1 VTAAARSP
9 ALAAIPTPFLLVDV
23 AALRRNVARA
33 VALAAG
39 VWLRPHFKAHK
50 CTRVLAEQVAG
61 GGCGGVTC
69 ATAAEARVLAEAG
82 FAGILVANEVV
93 HPAALGDLAAAAR
106 RVEVSACADAP
117 VHVER
122 LGAVAAEHGVALGVL
137 LDVDVGQHR
146 CGLAPGSPELL
157 AIAAQV
163 GRTPGLR
170 LEGLMGYDGHAQHR
184 PTAAAR
190 SAAAQ
195 ATAAILAAE
204 RDRLTAAGHRVPVV
218 SGGGTGTLQGSVA
231 AGVLTEVQAGS
242 YALMDVEYGAV
253 GAPFERAVVCVATVI
268 SRHGARA
275 VADAG
280 LKALSCEH
288 GLPVAEADG
297 VEVVAMAD
305 EHATLAVTGA
315 GGPAVGDAVALVPH
329 HLDPTVNLHAALHAR
344 HPDGAIERWAVDGG

>member
-1 VTAAARSP
+1 VTAPVTSP

-33 VALAAG
+33 VALADG
-39 VWLRPHFKAHK
+39 VSLRPHFKAHK

-61 GGCGGVTC
+61 GGCRGVTC

-82 FAGILVANEVV
+82 FGTILVANEVV
-93 HPAALGDLAAAAR
+93 HPAALALLAAAAR
-106 RVEVSACADAP
+106 RVEVTACADAP

-122 LGAVAAEHGVALGVL
+122 LGAVAAEHGVELGVL

-146 CGLAPGSPELL
+146 CGLPPGSPELIPL
-157 AIAAQV
+157 AARIA
-163 GRTPGLR
+163 RTPGLR

-184 PTAAAR
+184 PTPSDRA
-190 SAAAQ
+190 AAAQ
-195 ATAAILAAE
+195 DTAAILAAE
-204 RDRLTAAGHRVPVV
+204 RDRLAGAGYPSPVV

-253 GAPFERAVVCVATVI
+253 AAPFERAVSCVATVI
-268 SRHGARA
+268 SRHGGRA

-288 GLPVAEADG
+288 GLPVAEDAG
-297 VEVVAMAD
+297 VQVVGMAD
-305 EHATLAVTGA
+305 EHATLAVSGA
-315 GGPAVGDAVALVPH
+315 GGPAVGDAIALVPH

-344 HPDGAIERWAVDGG
+344 HPDGSIERWDVDGG